1 MHQIEMLKERKVAGN
16 LDDNV
21 DFWKHMR
28 FNRYGNDE
36 LLRLCYSSRRVKFSY
51 HMLCAQL
58 YHVEIEEL
66 LFVTKTS
73 ASSRTV
79 MEGHLQLLH
88 SDSTY
93 HSSFNGDETRANWI
107 RIANYFKNTFEK
119 PMVIEVADY

>member
-1 MHQIEMLKERKVAGN
+1 
-16 LDDNV
+16 
-21 DFWKHMR
+21 
-28 FNRYGNDE
+28 
-36 LLRLCYSSRRVKFSY
+36 
-51 HMLCAQL
+51 MLCAPL

-79 MEGHLQLLH
+79 MEGHLQLFH

-107 RIANYFKNTFEK
+107 RIANYFKNAFEK

>member
-1 MHQIEMLKERKVAGN
+1 
-16 LDDNV
+16 
-21 DFWKHMR
+21 
-28 FNRYGNDE
+28 
-36 LLRLCYSSRRVKFSY
+36 
-51 HMLCAQL
+51 MLCAQL

-79 MEGHLQLLH
+79 MEGHLQLFH

-93 HSSFNGDETRANWI
+93 HSSFNGNETRVNWI
-107 RIANYFKNTFEK
+107 RIANYFKNAFEK